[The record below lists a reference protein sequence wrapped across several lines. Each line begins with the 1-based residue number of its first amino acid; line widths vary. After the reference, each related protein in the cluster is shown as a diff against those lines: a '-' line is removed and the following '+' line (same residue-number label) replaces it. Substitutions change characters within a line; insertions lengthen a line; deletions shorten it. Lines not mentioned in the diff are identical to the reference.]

1 VIVATRLLWISVVI
15 TVFFTVTAYVD
26 LLPFRITGGAVISN
40 LITAAFL
47 ALCAVKIR
55 AGRNWARWLMLII
68 FALGALMTPLLLI
81 LIPQMLHSMPALLIM
96 IGVLQSVIQGAALLL
111 VFVPGSRVWFPQ
123 ALVVR

>member
-1 VIVATRLLWISVVI
+1 
-15 TVFFTVTAYVD
+15 
-26 LLPFRITGGAVISN
+26 
-40 LITAAFL
+40 
-47 ALCAVKIR
+47 
-55 AGRNWARWLMLII
+55 
-68 FALGALMTPLLLI
+68 MTPLLLI